1 MSYNIITPK
10 ADVNLKFILA
20 IINSRYAQKWFYSNA
35 KHRGAGVDVGVD
47 KLRTFP
53 IPNATSSQQNLLAEI
68 VDVIIDKKNHHNDYD
83 TSSMENQI
91 DNIVYHLYGLSYN
104 EILIIDPET
113 SITKEEY
120 DSYIINNEE

>member
-83 TSSMENQI
+83 TFSMENQI

-120 DSYIINNEE
+120 DNFIINNEV